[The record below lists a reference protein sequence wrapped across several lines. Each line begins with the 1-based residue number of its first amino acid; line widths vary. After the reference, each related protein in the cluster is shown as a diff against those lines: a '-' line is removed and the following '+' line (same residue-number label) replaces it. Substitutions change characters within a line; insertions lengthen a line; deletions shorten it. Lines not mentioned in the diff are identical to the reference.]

1 MTRNAYPD
9 KYKCSGYSYGFFHHK
24 VIVGCVKTLIFGADI
39 NSLVHIDNK
48 KKDILNPGKDPTD
61 GLDYTMSTTKK
72 EYSINFTEQK
82 QTFCLRSHNNGMNRY
97 LFVNDVKNYKFK
109 AKDSEINA
117 APLCLG
123 NASKDFPVDN
133 TKKRLDYMDMTTILK
148 LIMIVLMLM
157 IF

>member
-1 MTRNAYPD
+1 
-9 KYKCSGYSYGFFHHK
+9 
-24 VIVGCVKTLIFGADI
+24 
-39 NSLVHIDNK
+39 
-48 KKDILNPGKDPTD
+48 
-61 GLDYTMSTTKK
+61 
-72 EYSINFTEQK
+72 
-82 QTFCLRSHNNGMNRY
+82 MNRY

>member
-1 MTRNAYPD
+1 MLFSSKGDNGLRKN
-9 KYKCSGYSYGFFHHK
+9 
-24 VIVGCVKTLIFGADI
+24 VLIFGADI

-48 KKDILNPGKDPTD
+48 KKDILDPGKDPAD
-61 GLDYTMSTTKK
+61 SLDYTMLTTKK
-72 EYSINFTEQK
+72 EYSIIFTEQK

-123 NASKDFPVDN
+123 NVDN
-133 TKKRLDYMDMTTILK
+133 TKKRLGYMDMTPILK